1 VAKPIP
7 QFRVGKKYDRGT
19 DIHGP
24 FGGSKQSG
32 IAASKVADAIFI
44 FTGESGEQHGY
55 FDKENVDEHGCHVFA
70 YTGEGRVGDMQFSRG
85 NLAILHHCRDGRAL
99 HLFRSLGK
107 GKGQKYVG
115 EYVYAGH
122 SLGRG
127 PDTNGAERT
136 VIIFNLVPVTEA
148 AQLEDAASL
157 TEDPDGVAPTLM
169 EARRRAIDAATRTE
183 KDALGQSSTRSLYR
197 RSKAVKDYVMMR
209 ANGICESC
217 KLPAP
222 FNRTNGTPYLEPHH
236 TTRLSDGGPD
246 HPCHVGAI
254 CPSCHREI
262 HHGALGSLKNET
274 LQAFLHYLEGK
285 T

>member
-1 VAKPIP
+1 MAKPIP
-7 QFRVGKKYDRGT
+7 QFQVGKKYDRGT

-24 FGGSKQSG
+24 YGGSKQSG
-32 IAASKVADAIFI
+32 ISASKVTDAIFI
-44 FTGESGEQHGY
+44 FTGESGEQYGY
-55 FDKENVDEHGCHVFA
+55 FDKEIVDENGCHVFS

-85 NLAILHHCRDGRAL
+85 NLAILHHCNDGRAL

-115 EYVYAGH
+115 EYIYAGH
-122 SLGRG
+122 TLDRG
-127 PDTNGAERT
+127 TDTNGADRA
-136 VIIFNLVPVTEA
+136 VIIFKLVPVAEA
-148 AQLEDAASL
+148 AQLEDASSL
-157 TEDPDGVAPTLM
+157 IDEPNDVAPTLS
-169 EARRRAIDAATRTE
+169 EARRRAIDAATRSE
-183 KDALGQSSTRSLYR
+183 KDAPSQSSSRSLFR

-209 ANGICESC
+209 AKGACESC

-222 FNRTNGTPYLEPHH
+222 FNRADGTPYLEPHH

-262 HHGALGSLKNET
+262 HHGALGMVKNEA
-274 LQAFLHYLEGK
+274 LQEFLRHLEGH